1 MSYTYRMSTKDDQAA
16 LIRLWSE
23 HSGWGEITPDMWA
36 QLFLGGP
43 FGPAW
48 VAVMQ
53 ESESGEIVGQ
63 TAFLPRL
70 VCVKGRRVS
79 AARLYALILA
89 RSVRGHRF
97 GALNPLAH
105 PLVAMLRCATAALKA
120 EGIGLIFT
128 LPNPNLMQIF
138 RALSFFESSF
148 PLWSL
153 PLPLGQPLPLPAGY
167 TVGPLRAWDER
178 VDRLWARA
186 SGLYDCLV
194 VRDARVLAHKAR
206 DDDYIVTAVE
216 CGGEL
221 VGLAAGNAGQ
231 ATGRGG
237 RRWGICDVLTA
248 DAGAALEA
256 SLKAACNTAHAAA
269 VNAPADTPIL
279 KARILATPLAQ
290 PALQSLGFQY
300 DDFDYEATVTV
311 LGSGVNKDD
320 VTPQKWYFS
329 FDD

>member
-1 MSYTYRMSTKDDQAA
+1 MSYIYRMSTKDDQAA

-23 HSGWGEITPDMWA
+23 HSGWGEITPDTWA

-206 DDDYIVTAVE
+206 DDDYTVTAVE

-221 VGLAAGNAGQ
+221 VGLAETVQ
-231 ATGRGG
+231 AKVGFQVIFG
-237 RRWGICDVLTA
+237 VLTA

-256 SLKAACNTAHAAA
+256 TLKAACNTAHAAA
-269 VNAPADTPIL
+269 VNTPTDAPRQKRVP
-279 KARILATPLAQ
+279 KVGVLATPLAQ
-290 PALQSLGFQY
+290 PVLQRLGFERDYY
-300 DDFDYEATVTV
+300 DFWLTLTV
-311 LGSGVNKDD
+311 LDSGVDESD
-320 VTPQKWYFS
+320 VAPEKWYVS
-329 FDD
+329 AND